1 MPISS
6 TPRPMTT
13 FLATN
18 TPGSVL
24 WYLADRQP
32 TTISYTAFGHRL
44 PGLASSLGFNGQ
56 YLDQLSG
63 CYLLGNG
70 YRVYHPLF
78 MRFNSPD
85 SLSPFGAGGVNAYA
99 YCAADPIN
107 RTDPTGHMFRLF
119 KFLTRTGSQEM
130 SNVVANSQHDPQ
142 LPSYEY
148 WERVH
153 PERMTPA
160 NPKADQKRASKI
172 QNLNDRIAQLKV
184 KRDTYTGA
192 RADPVYYGIQITNAS
207 NKLQRLIAERPQLTN
222 PHVYTDEQARS
233 HRENFG
239 YLYREDVNGLPDYA
253 SVIRESQ
260 STTEESAPSAY
271 AP

>member
-1 MPISS
+1 MPTSS

-13 FLATN
+13 LLATN

-24 WYLADRQP
+24 WYLADRQSK
-32 TTISYTAFGHRL
+32 TISYTAFGHRL

-56 YLDQLSG
+56 YLDQPSG

-85 SLSPFGAGGVNAYA
+85 SLSPFGSAGVNAYA

-107 RTDPTGHMFRLF
+107 RTDPTGHMFKLF
-119 KFLTRTGSQEM
+119 KVHTQTRSREIP
-130 SNVVANSQHDPQ
+130 NAVANSQYDPQ
-142 LPSYEY
+142 LPSFEY

-153 PERMTPA
+153 PERMTPH
-160 NPKADQKRASKI
+160 NPAADQKRASKI
-172 QNLNDRIAQLKV
+172 QNLNDRIARLKV

-192 RADPVYYGIQITNAS
+192 RADPVHYGIQITNAS
-207 NKLQRLIAERPQLTN
+207 NKLQRLIAEGPQLTN

-233 HRENFG
+233 HRATFG
-239 YLYREDVNGLPDYA
+239 YVYREDVNGLPDYA

-260 STTEESAPSAY
+260 STTEESAPPAY